1 MLPSTK
7 VTCGRLKNRIMKKLL
22 VFSILLIVLMLA
34 PATLVISQDN
44 PPDVCQSGENLLPNC
59 NFDGGMQGWQPF
71 TEEGS
76 AHFGVLQGGGECHAP
91 LCPAGHIVVEDH
103 FVGGIYQQVPAQN
116 GATYFANIV
125 WLAFDSLSNDRGIHD
140 STGGIGRRV
149 GIDPFGGTDPHSSN
163 VVWGPDNWRND
174 CKICDNQ
181 AVTASAQADLITVF
195 VRIDDRWKLR
205 AGENGYQVPP
215 SKDQFWLDDIGLKM
229 VAAGDT
235 AVVAAAP
242 TEPPP
247 TDTPAPPT
255 DTPEPLPATDTPE
268 PLPATDTPEP
278 AAEAEVKALAGETAA
293 EPAEA
298 MAVLSTAPAEE
309 VKVIAPPP
317 TLTPTSTPTSTPTRE
332 QPVRIAAAAVS
343 ENPPVPVAK
352 PSVLSPN
359 LWGVAGTTICAG
371 GAFLVF
377 LGVVAAGLVW
387 LYRLGWGEIKP
398 DESDEEGERGEEII
412 VEAME

>member
-1 MLPSTK
+1 M
-7 VTCGRLKNRIMKKLL
+7 MKKLL
-22 VFSILLIVLMLA
+22 IFSILLLVLILV
-34 PATLVISQDN
+34 PAILVLGQDN
-44 PPDVCQSGENLLPNC
+44 PPDICQSGENLLPNC

-71 TEEGS
+71 TEEGG

-91 LCPAGHIVVEDH
+91 LCPAGHIVVEGH
-103 FVGGIYQQVPAQN
+103 FVGGIYQQVPVQN

-125 WLAFDSLSNDRGIHD
+125 WLTFDSLSNDRGIHAA
-140 STGGIGRRV
+140 TGGIGRRV
-149 GIDPFGGTDPHSSN
+149 GIDPFGGTDPRSSN
-163 VVWGPDNWRND
+163 VVWGPENWRND

-181 AVTASAQADLITVF
+181 AVTAQAKADVITIF

-215 SKDQFWLDDIGLKM
+215 SKDQFWLDDIGLKLE
-229 VAAGDT
+229 AAGD
-235 AVVAAAP
+235 AAAVAAAP

-247 TDTPAPPT
+247 TDTPVPPTDTPAPEVPT
-255 DTPEPLPATDTPE
+255 DTPEPLPATETPE
-268 PLPATDTPEP
+268 PEVEAGVTPPAGE
-278 AAEAEVKALAGETAA
+278 ETAA
-293 EPAEA
+293 EPAAAEA
-298 MAVLSTAPAEE
+298 LAVLPTTPAEE

-332 QPVRIAAAAVS
+332 RPVRIAAAAVS
-343 ENPPVPVAK
+343 ENPPPVPATE
-352 PSVLSPN
+352 SSLLSPGR
-359 LWGVAGTTICAG
+359 LSLAGTTVCAG

-377 LGVVAAGLVW
+377 LGLVAAGLVW

-398 DESDEEGERGEEII
+398 AESDEEDEPGEEII